1 MPEYLGGTTSVCRAC
16 GRLLPANSLSRDG
29 AVWLEKH
36 CPAHGPQSAR
46 LNGDVAAWTGL
57 SHFHRAASVPR
68 RFATQY
74 TGCPDSCGLC
84 PEHEQHVCMPILE
97 ITGDCD
103 LECPI
108 CLVHNGNRRH
118 WSRDD
123 VAHVLE
129 TLIESEGQVDV
140 LNLSGGEP
148 TLHPQ
153 FRQIVDDCLARRE
166 ILRVSVSTNG
176 LTLLSDPSLL
186 QFLAERRVVI
196 SLQCDGFDDEIYRAL
211 RGRNLADEKRRLID
225 AAGELHAPMSLT
237 ATVVA
242 GVNDSRLHELVEM
255 LFTRDHI
262 LSLMLQPAAY
272 AGRAASLHRPESAV
286 TIPDVIGALDGAAG
300 IVRLQDFS
308 PLPCSHPAC
317 FSLAF
322 YLRAED
328 GGFVSMKQLVNAE
341 RYLDM
346 ICNRTLPG
354 TDESSYRCMT
364 DAVYDLWSGP
374 AGLLPDSRRALGAAR
389 RLLAGIEHAGY
400 APGRALAA
408 AERSIKSIFIH
419 QFMDRDSFDLS
430 RARKCC
436 QVYPQPDGRM
446 IPACVHNCLGRR

>member
-1 MPEYLGGTTSVCRAC
+1 M
-16 GRLLPANSLSRDG
+16 
-29 AVWLEKH
+29 
-36 CPAHGPQSAR
+36 
-46 LNGDVAAWTGL
+46 
-57 SHFHRAASVPR
+57 
-68 RFATQY
+68 
-74 TGCPDSCGLC
+74 
-84 PEHEQHVCMPILE
+84 
-97 ITGDCD
+97 
-103 LECPI
+103 
-108 CLVHNGNRRH
+108 
-118 WSRDD
+118 
-123 VAHVLE
+123 
-129 TLIESEGQVDV
+129 
-140 LNLSGGEP
+140 
-148 TLHPQ
+148 
-153 FRQIVDDCLARRE
+153 
-166 ILRVSVSTNG
+166 
-176 LTLLSDPSLL
+176 
-186 QFLAERRVVI
+186 
-196 SLQCDGFDDEIYRAL
+196 
-211 RGRNLADEKRRLID
+211 
-225 AAGELHAPMSLT
+225 
-237 ATVVA
+237 
-242 GVNDSRLHELVEM
+242 
-255 LFTRDHI
+255 
-262 LSLMLQPAAY
+262 
-272 AGRAASLHRPESAV
+272 